1 MASWHRKKDSVPYE
15 TAELVISGIVHIV
28 LIVIGTV
35 GNIIS
40 IIVLLNKE
48 NRRTS
53 TNIYLIFLC
62 LVDTISLYQWNLSNI
77 IYTFTDGQKQIW
89 GQSLFICKLSQFF
102 PFYTLHTSA
111 MFLTFVELDRACLL
125 RSRWYKIKIAR
136 PRVAFIICVI
146 ILLILFGLNGFL
158 FALGFEYSTYDHSIG
173 KIQTIVAC
181 YYSLSTELNNF
192 FTVQYALIHL
202 VIMYFLPFTIIVAC
216 TFLTIKKLIFKPIS
230 PNDQLAMSARR
241 NRRISLMLLMM
252 CLTYAVCTVPNRL
265 CFSIFANQIIGH
277 DYTDTVFLA
286 TNTLMYTRNAMNAL
300 FLYISVHRFKQYIR
314 KIVLECLGKRPH
326 PVEPRNNTMT
336 RDYVAVIKTF

>member
-1 MASWHRKKDSVPYE
+1 
-15 TAELVISGIVHIV
+15 
-28 LIVIGTV
+28 
-35 GNIIS
+35 
-40 IIVLLNKE
+40 
-48 NRRTS
+48 
-53 TNIYLIFLC
+53 
-62 LVDTISLYQWNLSNI
+62 
-77 IYTFTDGQKQIW
+77 
-89 GQSLFICKLSQFF
+89 
-102 PFYTLHTSA
+102 
-111 MFLTFVELDRACLL
+111 
-125 RSRWYKIKIAR
+125 
-136 PRVAFIICVI
+136 
-146 ILLILFGLNGFL
+146 
-158 FALGFEYSTYDHSIG
+158 
-173 KIQTIVAC
+173 
-181 YYSLSTELNNF
+181 
-192 FTVQYALIHL
+192 
-202 VIMYFLPFTIIVAC
+202 MYFLPFTIIVAC